1 MRGGAQKKPFQDPV
15 GSTTS
20 LLVPYLENV
29 MNGSNSLAIFSYVCD
44 PGALQQPSNIREV
57 NISLMVRSLQPDPQ
71 THQYRTIT
79 LNGQAMRFNP
89 NQ

>member
-1 MRGGAQKKPFQDPV
+1 
-15 GSTTS
+15 
-20 LLVPYLENV
+20 
-29 MNGSNSLAIFSYVCD
+29 
-44 PGALQQPSNIREV
+44 
-57 NISLMVRSLQPDPQ
+57 MVRSLQPDPQ